1 MANRRNPESDQVIS
15 CEFEQYFAIDI
26 VLEERDRVLFEPQ
39 VAQPLSDLDRHHG
52 VPRSPAEASP
62 PMALASPL

>member
-1 MANRRNPESDQVIS
+1 
-15 CEFEQYFAIDI
+15 
-26 VLEERDRVLFEPQ
+26 
-39 VAQPLSDLDRHHG
+39 LSDLDRHHG